1 MASEPAIE
9 RIKNLFK
16 IKDLKERFLFTAIVL
31 IIFRLGTHIPI
42 PGIDTRALGEL
53 FAQQLRGSF
62 LGLFDLFVGGALS
75 RASILGI
82 GIMPYI
88 SASIIFQIL
97 TTSVPYLEKIQREGE
112 AGRRRIEQW
121 TRYLTVLVAAIQSFG
136 ISSLLTRF
144 TSPSGLPIVP
154 HPGIGFTLLT
164 VITLSAGAVFC
175 MWLGEQITDRGIGN
189 GASLLIFVGSLDTV
203 PQEVFQTFGLLKNG
217 AISLA
222 AIIFAGAILFLITY
236 AIVFMNLSSRKI
248 PVQYA
253 RRIIGRKV
261 YGGASTH
268 LPLKMT
274 TAGVMA
280 IIFAQSL
287 MILPYSLGSFFP
299 QLQDIMIYTQL
310 FNPGHLLYDLVYGIL
325 IIFFNY
331 FYTAVIL
338 NPKDIAD
345 NLQKFSGFIPG
356 VRPGDKTAEYIDNV
370 LKRILLPGGIFIA
383 LIAILPYYISK
394 ITNVPFYFGGTR
406 LLIIIGVA
414 QDTLQQIESHLLTRQ
429 YEGLL
434 QKGRFRGR
442 RG

>member
-1 MASEPAIE
+1 MATEPAIE

-16 IKDLKERFLFTAIVL
+16 IKDLKERFLFTALVL

-42 PGIDTRALGEL
+42 PGIDADALGEL
-53 FAQQLRGSF
+53 FREQLRGSF

-97 TTSVPYLEKIQREGE
+97 TTSVPYLEKLQREGE

-121 TRYLTVLVAAIQSFG
+121 TRYLTVLIAMIQAFG

-154 HPGIGFTLLT
+154 NPGIGFTFLT
-164 VITLSAGAVFC
+164 VVTLAAGAIFC
-175 MWLGEQITDRGIGN
+175 MWLGEQITERGIGN

-203 PQEVFQTFGLLKNG
+203 PQEILQT
-217 AISLA
+217 ISLLRA
-222 AIIFAGAILFLITY
+222 GAVSWGAVIFSAFAIFALTFAVVY
-236 AIVFMNLSSRKI
+236 MNLASRKI
-248 PVQYA
+248 PIHYA
-253 RRIIGRKV
+253 RRIVGRKV
-261 YGGASTH
+261 YGGAQTH
-268 LPLKMT
+268 LPLKLT

-280 IIFAQSL
+280 IIFAQSI
-287 MILPYSLGSFFP
+287 MILPYSLASFFP
-299 QLQDIMIYTQL
+299 QLQDIML
-310 FNPGHLLYDLVYGIL
+310 FAQFLNPGHLAYDLVYGTL
-325 IIFFNY
+325 IVFFHY

-338 NPKDIAD
+338 NPKEIAD
-345 NLQKFSGFIPG
+345 NLQKYSGFIPG
-356 VRPGDKTAEYIDNV
+356 VRPGDKTAEYIDNI
-370 LKRILLPGGIFIA
+370 LKRILLPGAIFIA
-383 LIAILPYYISK
+383 LIAILPFYLSK
-394 ITNVPFYFGGTR
+394 LTNVPLYFGGTR

-414 QDTLQQIESHLLTRQ
+414 QDTLQRIESHLLTRQ

-434 QKGRFRGR
+434 KRGRFRGR

>member
-9 RIKNLFK
+9 RIKSLFK
-16 IKDLKERFLFTAIVL
+16 IKDLKERFIFTAIVL

-42 PGIDTRALGEL
+42 PGIDAKALGEL
-53 FAQQLRGSF
+53 FTQQLRGSF

-97 TTSVPYLEKIQREGE
+97 TTSVPYLEKLQREGE
-112 AGRRRIEQW
+112 AGRRKIEQW

-154 HPGIGFTLLT
+154 HPGPAFTFLT

-175 MWLGEQITDRGIGN
+175 MWLGEQITERGIGN

-203 PQEVFQTFGLLKNG
+203 PQEVFQTINLLKNG
-217 AISLA
+217 AVSLA
-222 AIIFAGAILFLITY
+222 AVVFAVAVLFLLTFG
-236 AIVFMNLSSRKI
+236 IVYMNLASRKI

-253 RRIIGRKV
+253 RRIVGRKV

-268 LPLKMT
+268 IPLKMT

-280 IIFAQSL
+280 IIFAQSI

-299 QLQDIMIYTQL
+299 QLQDLMIYTQM
-310 FNPGHLLYDLVYGIL
+310 FNPGHLLYDLIYGVL
-325 IIFFNY
+325 IIFFHY

-338 NPKDIAD
+338 NPKDMAD
-345 NLQKFSGFIPG
+345 NLQKYSGFIPG
-356 VRPGDKTAEYIDNV
+356 VRPGEKTAEYIDNV
-370 LKRILLPGGIFIA
+370 LKRILLPGAIFIA
-383 LIAILPYYISK
+383 LVAILPYYLSK
-394 ITNVPFYFGGTR
+394 LTNVPFYFGGTR

-414 QDTLQQIESHLLTRQ
+414 QDTLQQIESHLITRQ

-434 QKGRFRGR
+434 QRGRLRGR